1 MKKSIFTIIIFA
13 ITVASCD
20 PAKWMDK
27 YYSQMCI
34 KNDTSEIIKISG
46 TGDRYML
53 IGDATVFPGDSVSIW
68 AIDKFRY
75 LKELP
80 AFDDFVEADN
90 IHVDVYTEDDV
101 LILSWDN
108 GTEAGRQSDF
118 FKEASWRATC
128 REDGIS
134 FFWTYDI
141 GPEDIDTG
149 IRE

>member
-1 MKKSIFTIIIFA
+1 
-13 ITVASCD
+13 
-20 PAKWMDK
+20 
-27 YYSQMCI
+27 
-34 KNDTSEIIKISG
+34 
-46 TGDRYML
+46 ML
-53 IGDATVFPGDSVSIW
+53 IGEATVFPGDSVAIW

-75 LKELP
+75 LNELP
-80 AFDDFVEADN
+80 AFVDFVKADN

-108 GTEAGRQSDF
+108 GTEADRQSDF

-141 GPEDIDTG
+141 DPEDIAG
-149 IRE
+149 IKE